1 MHPDVKRLIELQKT
15 DLRIAELTAQLEI
28 FPAKLKEIEAR
39 LERAKKALDGAR
51 ERATQVHKERKKLEL
66 DVDSLREKVAKYKD
80 QMLAVKTNEA
90 YKALQHEIQAAE
102 EEIRKAEDRVL
113 VKMEKTENLEREI
126 KEAERLFRETETS
139 ARQEREQ
146 LEAEGAAA
154 RDDLACQEALRGE
167 LTAQID
173 SDLLDR
179 YHHIARL
186 RRGLAL
192 AEARN
197 EMCTGCNVRLR
208 PQVFSEVKTSQ
219 QVQTCDSC
227 GRILY
232 YLEQP
237 VSASEGAG

>member
-39 LERAKKALDGAR
+39 LERAKKALDAAR
-51 ERATQVHKERKKLEL
+51 ERSTQVHKERKKFEL
-66 DVDSLREKVAKYKD
+66 DVDSWREKVTKYKD

-90 YKALQHEIQAAE
+90 YRALQHEIQAVE

-113 VKMEKTENLEREI
+113 VKMEEAENLEREV
-126 KEAERLFRETETS
+126 KEDERLLRETE
-139 ARQEREQ
+139 AWAKQEQGQ

-154 RDDLACQEALRGE
+154 RDDFARQEALRRE
-167 LTAQID
+167 WTVQID

-179 YHHIARL
+179 YHRIARL
-186 RRGLAL
+186 RRGLAM
-192 AEARN
+192 AEARD

-227 GRILY
+227 SRILY
-232 YLEQP
+232 YLEP
-237 VSASEGAG
+237 AVAG